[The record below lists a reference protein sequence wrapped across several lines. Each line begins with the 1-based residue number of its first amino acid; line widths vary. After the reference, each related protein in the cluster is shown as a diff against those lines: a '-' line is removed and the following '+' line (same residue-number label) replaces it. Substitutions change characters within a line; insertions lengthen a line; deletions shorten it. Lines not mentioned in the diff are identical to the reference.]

1 MTLSMLNP
9 HTTDIVDSTISP
21 SDILKH
27 ACSRWGARILITL
40 NQHSSLRFSELRGEL
55 KHVSEKMLAQTL
67 QTLTQDGFIL
77 RDAYATMPPAVEYR
91 LTLLGKE
98 LAGHVSQLV
107 HWIDL
112 NLEHIQQ
119 ARNQEDKVSGV
130 AQSP

>member
-1 MTLSMLNP
+1 MTLSTPSTHSADMV
-9 HTTDIVDSTISP
+9 DITISP

-40 NQHSSLRFSELRGEL
+40 NQHPSLRFSELRSEL
-55 KHVSEKMLAQTL
+55 KSVSEKMLAQTL

-77 RDAYATMPPAVEYR
+77 RDAYPTMPPVVEYR
-91 LTLLGKE
+91 LTLLGQE

-112 NLEHIQQ
+112 NLEQIQQ
-119 ARNQEDKVSGV
+119 ARSQEV
-130 AQSP
+130 ATPDIPQ